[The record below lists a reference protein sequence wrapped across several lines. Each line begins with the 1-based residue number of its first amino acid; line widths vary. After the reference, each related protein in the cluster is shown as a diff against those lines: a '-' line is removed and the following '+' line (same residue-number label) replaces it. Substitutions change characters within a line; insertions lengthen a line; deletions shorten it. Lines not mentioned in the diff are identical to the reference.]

1 MSEKIREVI
10 IIGSG
15 PAGLTAA
22 IYNARAELKPLVIA
36 GFEYG
41 GQLVN
46 TTLVENY
53 PGFVDGIDGPELM
66 QNMMKQAEKY
76 GAEYVYENAVEV
88 DFSGEVKTVKTDSG
102 KEFKARSVIIAT
114 GSSPRRLHVPGED
127 EFYGRGVSVCATCDA
142 AFYRDKIV
150 AVVGG
155 GDSAMEES
163 TYLTK
168 FAKKV
173 YIIHRRNEFRASK
186 VMQNKVF
193 NNDKIEI
200 IWNSQVV
207 EIKGSQFV
215 ETLVL
220 ENTQTGEKS
229 ELKVDGLFLAI
240 GHVPNTKFL
249 EGKVELDEHGY
260 VVVTDNTKT
269 SVDGVFVAG
278 DVRDYRYQQAI
289 TAAGMGCMAALDAE
303 KWLEENG
310 EEKKE

>member
-1 MSEKIREVI
+1 MSKNIKEVI

-22 IYNARAELKPLVIA
+22 IYNGRANLNPLVIA

-41 GQLVN
+41 GQLMN

-53 PGFVDGIDGPELM
+53 PGFVDGVDGPELM
-66 QNMMKQAEKY
+66 QNMMKQAQKY
-76 GAEYVYENAVEV
+76 NAEFLYEDAVDV
-88 DFSGEVKTVKTDSG
+88 DFSGDIKTIKTNEG
-102 KEFKARSVIIAT
+102 KVFKAKSVIIAT

-127 EFYGRGVSVCATCDA
+127 DFYGRGVSVCATCDA
-142 AFYRDKIV
+142 SFYRDKVV

-173 YIIHRRNEFRASK
+173 YVIHRRDEFRASK
-186 VMQNKVF
+186 AMQNRVF

-200 IWNSQVV
+200 VWNSQVI

-220 ENTQTGEKS
+220 ENTQSGEKS

-249 EGKVELDEHGY
+249 KGKVDLDEQGY

-289 TAAGMGCMAALDAE
+289 TAAGMGCMSALDAE
-303 KWLEENG
+303 KWLSDQRD
-310 EEKKE
+310 

>member
-1 MSEKIREVI
+1 MSKNIKEVI

-22 IYNARAELKPLVIA
+22 IYNGRANLNPLVIA

-41 GQLVN
+41 GQLMN

-53 PGFVDGIDGPELM
+53 PGFVDGVDGPELM
-66 QNMMKQAEKY
+66 QNMMKQAQKY
-76 GAEYVYENAVEV
+76 NAEFLYEDAVDV
-88 DFSGEVKTVKTDSG
+88 DFSGDIKTIKTNEG
-102 KEFKARSVIIAT
+102 KVFKAKSVIIAT

-127 EFYGRGVSVCATCDA
+127 DFYGRGVSVCATCDA
-142 AFYRDKIV
+142 SFYRDKVV

-173 YIIHRRNEFRASK
+173 YVIHRRDEFRASK
-186 VMQNKVF
+186 AMQNRVF

-200 IWNSQVV
+200 VWNSQVI

-220 ENTQTGEKS
+220 ENTQSGEKS

-249 EGKVELDEHGY
+249 KGKVDLDEQGY

-289 TAAGMGCMAALDAE
+289 TAAGMGCMSALDAE
-303 KWLEENG
+303 KWLSEQRD
-310 EEKKE
+310 

>member
-41 GQLVN
+41 GQLMN

-53 PGFVDGIDGPELM
+53 PGFVDGIDGPVLM

-76 GAEYVYENAVEV
+76 GAEFVYENAVEV

-173 YIIHRRNEFRASK
+173 YVIHRRSEFRASK

-229 ELKVDGLFLAI
+229 EIKVDGLFLAI

-278 DVRDYRYQQAI
+278 DVRDYKYQQAI

-303 KWLEENG
+303 KWLEENEG
-310 EEKKE
+310 EEKE